1 MDKVQ
6 TILVLGEKENELL
19 RMRLR
24 LLSTE
29 RLGINCSL
37 SFKEGSRLY
46 GIRHFERQRQ
56 LSSVEESVITVL
68 ISMVYR

>member
-6 TILVLGEKENELL
+6 TISVLGEKENELL

-24 LLSTE
+24 LLSTD
-29 RLGINCSL
+29 RLGIDCFL
-37 SFKEGSRLY
+37 SFKEGTRLY
-46 GIRHFERQRQ
+46 GIRHFERHSQF
-56 LSSVEESVITVL
+56 SSVEESVRTVL